1 MEEKFRR
8 IALII
13 AFIHAASRLYSS
25 EIAAEDLQYFETK
38 IRPVLV
44 ENCYKCH
51 SADSEKIR
59 GGFLLDSKPAMLSG
73 GDSGPAII
81 PGDVEGSRLIQM
93 IRQHPDFE
101 SMPPKTKLAQNQI
114 EAIERWIEIGA
125 PDPRL
130 EETTAGAATSEFNLE
145 ERKQW
150 WSLQPVQKYRP
161 PNVNDKKWPS
171 NNYDRFILAK
181 LEEKDWS
188 PAEPADKRTLLR
200 RVSFDLTG
208 LAPTPKELENFV
220 NDRSKRAY
228 AKQVDRLLAS
238 PHFGEKWA
246 RHWMDLTRYAETKSF
261 EADYTMPYAWRYR
274 DYLINAFNK
283 DLPYDQFILESLAG
297 DLLKKPRKDPST
309 GDNESAKG
317 PGYIYLTDGQ
327 HGPPDLHE
335 DQARIFDSMIDTV
348 SKAFLGSTVACA
360 RCHDHKFDAITT
372 ADYYSMYGLLH
383 SSRFAYQNTVSETLQ
398 NRVRSKL
405 ESKHRSLRSLIFDA
419 AKQDVETAPKY
430 LEVRNELLQNK
441 DLKDALKKLNALL
454 EDKPDSELADATKI
468 WNKAHKDQEEL
479 LSALISELSES
490 KATPNLNPSTLANWL
505 KLAVFPITQN
515 QWPELAPLIFDNPK
529 SDSRSEVSQSFA
541 EVTQSLD
548 KWSKQG
554 LAFIDQPK
562 KPGSL
567 IMRSEGTNAVQTI
580 IGDTPVGGRF
590 ASRISGAIRSPDFI
604 IDGKP
609 IELEAKGRFASVRLV
624 VRNYELTGRGP
635 TTAKLYTPINSD
647 HWQTISMETY
657 LWPGQPA
664 YLEIFQNGEA
674 NHNIHPRDDV
684 PEYNENAYVSFRF
697 DGGSD
702 WEVWWKGKSEKS
714 ALDTLEELWLKGRNN
729 NLSANEAEVLGALF
743 GAGLVTA
750 DIEKDQKLRK
760 AVEAYRTLAQ
770 QISQP
775 RFARSLVEGD
785 PKDEPVYIRGLHK
798 NLSKEPN
805 PRRWLDG
812 LGGPPLETN
821 GSGRFEWAEYVASPE
836 NPLTSRVIVNRLWKH
851 LFGTGLVSTVNDFG
865 KMGRAPTHPELLD
878 YLAEDFKKNDWS
890 LKSAIREMVLSSTY
904 QMSSVPS
911 ELAQTEDPAN
921 TLLQHMPI
929 KRLEAEA
936 VRDHILACSGELDTT
951 LFGPSPEAYVDDYP
965 VSRARP
971 KTGPIN
977 GDARRSVYL
986 EIRRNFL
993 PSFLRAFDL
1002 PNATEPIG
1010 ARQVTNVPAQSLALM
1025 NDPFVHEQA
1034 AAWARKISDRKL
1046 STIDR
1051 INQLHLTAYGR
1062 PASEKELTWAS
1073 DFLQSM
1079 AKEYG
1084 TKEDDPKVWTDLCH
1098 LMYNRKD
1105 FIYLF

>member
-13 AFIHAASRLYSS
+13 AFIHAAGRLYSS
-25 EIAAEDLQYFETK
+25 EIAAEDLEYFEAQ

-51 SADSEKIR
+51 SADSEKIK
-59 GGFLLDSKPAMLSG
+59 GGFLLDSKPGMLRG

-114 EAIERWIEIGA
+114 EAIEQWIEMGA

-130 EETTAGAATSEFNLE
+130 EGTKTDTAISGFNLE

-150 WSLQPVQKYRP
+150 WSLQAVQKYRP

-171 NNYDRFILAK
+171 NDYDRFILAK

-188 PAEPADKRTLLR
+188 PAERADKRTLLR
-200 RVSFDLTG
+200 RLSFDLTG
-208 LAPTPKELENFV
+208 LAPTPEELDSFV
-220 NDRSKRAY
+220 KDRSKKAY

-238 PHFGEKWA
+238 FHFGEKWA

-274 DYLINAFNK
+274 DYLINAFNN

-297 DLLKKPRKDPST
+297 DLLKIPRKDPLT

-348 SKAFLGSTVACA
+348 SKAFLGTTVACA
-360 RCHDHKFDAITT
+360 RCHDHKFDAVTT

-383 SSRFAYQNTVSETLQ
+383 SSRFAYQNTVSESLQ
-398 NRVRSKL
+398 KQVRSKL
-405 ESKHRSLRSLIFDA
+405 ESKHKSLRSLIFDA
-419 AKQDVETAPKY
+419 AKPDVDAAPEY
-430 LEVRNELLQNK
+430 LAARNELLQNK
-441 DLKDALKKLNALL
+441 DLKNALKKLNTIP
-454 EDKPDSELADATKI
+454 EDKTDSELEDDTKK
-468 WNKAHKDQEEL
+468 WNKVQKDQKEL
-479 LSALISELSES
+479 LSKIITELSES
-490 KATPNLNPSTLANWL
+490 KATSNLNPSILANWL
-505 KLAVFPITQN
+505 KLAVFPETQN
-515 QWPELAPLIFDNPK
+515 EWPELVPLITGKPK
-529 SDSRSEVSQSFA
+529 SDSSSEVSQSFA
-541 EVTQSLD
+541 EVARSLD
-548 KWSKQG
+548 SWSLQG
-554 LAFIDQPK
+554 LAFTDQPQ

-567 IMRSEGTNAVQTI
+567 ILSSEGTNAVQTL

-609 IELEAKGRFASVRLV
+609 IELEVKGRFASVRLV

-635 TTAKLYTPINSD
+635 TTAKLYTPVNSD

-674 NHNIHPRDDV
+674 IHNIHPRDEE
-684 PEYNENAYVSFRF
+684 PEYNENAYISFRF
-697 DGGSD
+697 DGGND
-702 WEVWWKGKSEKS
+702 WEAWWKGKSAET
-714 ALDTLEELWLKGRNN
+714 TLAELWKKGRNN
-729 NLSANEAEVLGALF
+729 NLSANEAEVLGAFF
-743 GAGLVTA
+743 GAGLITA
-750 DIEKDQKLRK
+750 DIENDQKLSK
-760 AVEAYRTLAQ
+760 SLEAYRTLAQ
-770 QISQP
+770 QIPQP
-775 RFARSLVEGD
+775 RFARSLIEGD

-812 LGGPPLETN
+812 LGGPSLDTS
-821 GSGRFEWAEYVASPE
+821 GSGRLEWASYVASPD
-836 NPLTSRVIVNRLWKH
+836 NPLTSRVIVNRIWKH

-865 KMGRAPTHPELLD
+865 KMGRTPTHPELLD
-878 YLAEDFKKNDWS
+878 FLAEDFIKNDWS
-890 LKSAIREMVLSSTY
+890 LKSTIRKMVLSSTY

-911 ELAQTEDPAN
+911 ELAQKEDPAN

-936 VRDHILACSGELDTT
+936 IRDHILACSGELDTT
-951 LFGPSPEAYVDDYP
+951 LFGPSSEAYVDDHP
-965 VSRARP
+965 DSRARP
-971 KTGPIN
+971 KSGPIN

-993 PSFLRAFDL
+993 PSFLRVFDL

-1034 AAWARKISDRKL
+1034 AAWARKMTDTKL

-1051 INQLHLTAYGR
+1051 INELHLTAYGR
-1062 PASEKELTWAS
+1062 PASETELNWAT

-1079 AKEYG
+1079 AVEYETG
-1084 TKEDDPKVWTDLCH
+1084 EDDPKVWTDLCH